1 MEDELTIQELIDLK
15 KENSKSVLDSFEAL
29 DTIYSST
36 ESTRKVVVNKL
47 RTKGTLIYLRYFI
60 RSVFNTDLSLEI
72 ENLVGKLF
80 ANAKTAEEE
89 KELLVVIK
97 KSIDELKRYE
107 ISEFN
112 PRISNIL
119 MLLFE
124 KNTLLLKQAQ
134 NYINTTNS
142 RMKRLDVIEGTMEA
156 DRIQKID
163 EEVDSMILKLG
174 LKK

>member
-1 MEDELTIQELIDLK
+1 MEDDFTIQELIDLK
-15 KENSKSVLDSFEAL
+15 KECSKNIADSFEAL
-29 DTIYSST
+29 DSIYSST
-36 ESTRKVVVNKL
+36 ESNRKTVVNKL
-47 RTKGTLIYLRYFI
+47 RTKGALIYLRYFI
-60 RSVFNTDLSLEI
+60 RSVFNTDLSIEI

-97 KSIDELKRYE
+97 RSVDELRRYE
-107 ISEFN
+107 ITEFN
-112 PRISNIL
+112 SRISQIL

-124 KNTLLLKQAQ
+124 KNTLLLKQGL
-134 NYINTTNS
+134 NYIHTTNS

-156 DRIQKID
+156 DKIQKID
-163 EEVDSMILKLG
+163 REVDSMMLKLG